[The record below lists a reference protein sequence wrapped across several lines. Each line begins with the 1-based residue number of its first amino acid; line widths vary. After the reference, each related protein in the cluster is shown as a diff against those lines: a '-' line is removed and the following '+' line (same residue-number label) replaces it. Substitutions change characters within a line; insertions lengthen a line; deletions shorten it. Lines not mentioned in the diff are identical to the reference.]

1 MRMKSRIPGFYKLSP
16 EERINIVQEFS
27 GLSGKDVE
35 KIMAEGLVVDDADK
49 MIENVIGTFEVPLGI
64 ATNFTINDKDYL
76 IPMATEEPSVVAAA
90 SNAARIARKKNG
102 FKVEVSDPIMI
113 GQVQI
118 CNLPHIEDS
127 KKKILENKEEILE
140 IANEKDPVLVKY
152 GGGAK
157 NVEVK
162 SIETGDGEMLIVNL
176 LVDCRDAMGAN
187 AVNTM
192 AEAIA
197 PYLEELTGGRVFLR
211 IISNL
216 AIYRTARARATFSK
230 SEIGDEAIEGVLKAF
245 DFAASDPFRCATHNK
260 GIMNGVSAVVLAT
273 GNDTRAIE
281 AGAHGLSAF
290 RGGCQPLTKY
300 QRDEKGDLLGEIEI
314 PVALGI
320 VGGAT
325 AVHPVARAC
334 IKILNVKTASEL
346 GGIIAAVGL
355 AQNFAALLALS
366 TEGIQKG
373 HMNLH
378 ERKANP

>member
-1 MRMKSRIPGFYKLSP
+1 
-16 EERINIVQEFS
+16 
-27 GLSGKDVE
+27 
-35 KIMAEGLVVDDADK
+35 
-49 MIENVIGTFEVPLGI
+49 
-64 ATNFTINDKDYL
+64 
-76 IPMATEEPSVVAAA
+76 
-90 SNAARIARKKNG
+90 
-102 FKVEVSDPIMI
+102 
-113 GQVQI
+113 
-118 CNLPHIEDS
+118 
-127 KKKILENKEEILE
+127 
-140 IANEKDPVLVKY
+140 
-152 GGGAK
+152 
-157 NVEVK
+157 
-162 SIETGDGEMLIVNL
+162 
-176 LVDCRDAMGAN
+176 
-187 AVNTM
+187 
-192 AEAIA
+192 
-197 PYLEELTGGRVFLR
+197 
-211 IISNL
+211 
-216 AIYRTARARATFSK
+216 
-230 SEIGDEAIEGVLKAF
+230 
-245 DFAASDPFRCATHNK
+245 
-260 GIMNGVSAVVLAT
+260 MNGVSAVVLAT